1 MLCVTQEQNGTIKV
15 ANPQPADTSTCG
27 LVVLSGAEA
36 LAVHEPFRMS
46 TADAATLA
54 VAMIGLVAVGW
65 VSRQLIRFLTTL

>member
-1 MLCVTQEQNGTIKV
+1 MLCVVQETNGTLRAV
-15 ANPQPADTSTCG
+15 NPQPADTSTCG

>member
-1 MLCVTQEQNGTIKV
+1 MLCVVQQTNGTIKV
-15 ANPQPADTSTCG
+15 ASPQPADASTCS

-65 VSRQLIRFLTTL
+65 VGRQLIRLLTTL